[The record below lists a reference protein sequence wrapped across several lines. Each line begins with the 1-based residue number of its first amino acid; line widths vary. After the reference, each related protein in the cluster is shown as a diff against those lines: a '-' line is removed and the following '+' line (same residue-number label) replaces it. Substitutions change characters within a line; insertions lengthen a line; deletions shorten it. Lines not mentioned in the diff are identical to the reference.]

1 MLKQY
6 LYICLVSATP
16 DTKGYDKEEEKAAL
30 CQKYN
35 TKKEV
40 KITKEHKANTKKKVV
55 HQSIFLALKVKST
68 CKRNLQQHKVTSQQ
82 TRTAAPATAEKWKSE
97 MAVHSLSEWLTY
109 SIDKNGK
116 VQGMECT
123 VCAKF

>member
-1 MLKQY
+1 M
-6 LYICLVSATP
+6 YICFVSVTP
-16 DTKGYDKEEEKAAL
+16 DTKGYDKEEKKAAL

-55 HQSIFLALKVKST
+55 YQSIFLALKVKST

-82 TRTAAPATAEKWKSE
+82 TRTATPATAEKWKSE
-97 MAVHSLSEWLTY
+97 MAVHYCL
-109 SIDKNGK
+109 NGLLIALIK
-116 VQGMECT
+116 MVKCR
-123 VCAKF
+123 A